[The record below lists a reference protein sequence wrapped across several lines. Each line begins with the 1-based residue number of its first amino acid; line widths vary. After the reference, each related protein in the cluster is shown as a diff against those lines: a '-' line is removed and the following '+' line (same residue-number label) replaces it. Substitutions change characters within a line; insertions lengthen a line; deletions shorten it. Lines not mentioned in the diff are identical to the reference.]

1 MSVKVAETR
10 PAGLQLWPNRGR
22 AVGIP
27 AEPCRVDGV
36 ETPGGPWP
44 YRSERPYRCGSR
56 LEVVPAF
63 WAGTPACVLR

>member
-27 AEPCRVDGV
+27 AEPYRVHGV

-44 YRSERPYRCGSR
+44 YRPGSR
-56 LEVVPAF
+56 LEVVPAY
-63 WAGTPACVLR
+63 WAGSPACVLR